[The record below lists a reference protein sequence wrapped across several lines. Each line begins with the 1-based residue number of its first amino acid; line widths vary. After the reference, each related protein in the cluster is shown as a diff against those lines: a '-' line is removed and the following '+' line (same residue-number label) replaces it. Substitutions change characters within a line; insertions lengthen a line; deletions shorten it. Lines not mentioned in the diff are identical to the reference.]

1 MNWIVRKNQKWIK
14 VVKIVIYNVTSIN
27 IKTLEKRLILE
38 TKYIDIKDKIVRLNK
53 KLEHIIYYK

>member
-53 KLEHIIYYK
+53 KLQHIIYYK